1 MEDLCPGEDAS
12 GWAPCMVRG
21 LTGIRSMAIISFFN
35 AVFEAVSEAL
45 ELQHRLVK
53 RYPFMGE

>member
-1 MEDLCPGEDAS
+1 
-12 GWAPCMVRG
+12 MVRG